1 MVATAKPVAAESSS
15 AATKEALTQMK
26 NISGKN
32 LNLASGILEP
42 GTTCAINMAEYQ
54 VLSQFLELV

>member
-1 MVATAKPVAAESSS
+1 MVATTKPVATESSS
-15 AATKEALTQMK
+15 VATKEAPTQMK
-26 NISGKN
+26 NVSGKT

-42 GTTCAINMAEYQ
+42 GATCAINMAEYQ